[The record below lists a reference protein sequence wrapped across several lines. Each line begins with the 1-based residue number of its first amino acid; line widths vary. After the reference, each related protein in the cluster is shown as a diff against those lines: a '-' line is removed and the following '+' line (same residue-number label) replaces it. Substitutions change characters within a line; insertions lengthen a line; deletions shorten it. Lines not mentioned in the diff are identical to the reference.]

1 LSEKDELGYPVW
13 MSDLPVDFW
22 RDREVLDFID
32 ECYGKALNSCEE
44 DEVDEGDG

>member
-22 RDREVLDFID
+22 RDREVLGFID
-32 ECYGKALNSCEE
+32 ELRGEALNNGKTSARDG
-44 DEVDEGDG
+44 DEC

>member
-1 LSEKDELGYPVW
+1 MSEKDELGYPVW

-32 ECYGKALNSCEE
+32 ERRGEALNNGKTSTCDG
-44 DEVDEGDG
+44 DEL